1 MNTLIMR
8 ETTRLLVALIL
19 MFSVFML
26 LRGHDQPGG
35 GFVGG
40 LIASIAFCLYLFVA
54 DAAAVRRLLRADP
67 STVGAVG
74 LGMAIAS
81 GLVGFVV
88 EGAPFLTC
96 EWTTVGG
103 FKVGTPLAFDVGVYL
118 VVVGAVLTFVLG
130 IKEQLPVLMSDGT
143 Q

>member
-81 GLVGFVV
+81 GFGWLRRRGRAIPHLRVDNGRRLQSRHAVG
-88 EGAPFLTC
+88 
-96 EWTTVGG
+96 
-103 FKVGTPLAFDVGVYL
+103 
-118 VVVGAVLTFVLG
+118 
-130 IKEQLPVLMSDGT
+130 I
-143 Q
+143 